1 MENQPAPWDML
12 YKNLFVS
19 NNTFTILSDGFDI
32 LLANVERLVK
42 DANLLKDTDGYMTA
56 SFLGSTARE
65 EMAKVHILID
75 ACRLNFSRHESVL
88 KRLCRAYYS
97 HIAKYAYYNVL
108 SLPRLGNMEEVK
120 EMWENDVKKWW
131 PSAPESGEPDM
142 PHDTKYLREMP
153 LYVDYSDWDGC
164 WYSPQRENGSLHKSA
179 RLYSIK
185 CAEEELALF
194 RITHNA
200 GLYKEESLS
209 IINEIY
215 MKQYVNENTKMERIY
230 SLYGNVA
237 NQIEKR
243 LAIPKEKF
251 INSFITKWPLYPFV
265 ENF

>member
-1 MENQPAPWDML
+1 MENQPAPWDIL

-19 NNTFTILSDGFDI
+19 TNTFAILSDGFDA

-75 ACRLNFSRHESVL
+75 ACRLDFYRHKSVL
-88 KRLCRAYYS
+88 KRLCKAFYS

-108 SLPRLGNMEEVK
+108 RLPALSDMEEVK
-120 EMWENDVKKWW
+120 RIWENNVKKWW
-131 PSAPESGEPDM
+131 PSDLESGEPDM
-142 PHDTKYLREMP
+142 PHHTKYLREMP
-153 LYVDYSDWDGC
+153 LYVDYYDWDGC
-164 WYSPQRENGSLHKSA
+164 WYNPQRKKGGLLKSA
-179 RLYSIK
+179 RLYPVED
-185 CAEEELALF
+185 AEKELNLF
-194 RITHNA
+194 RTTHNA

-215 MKQYVNENTKMERIY
+215 MKHYITEKTKMDRIY

-237 NQIEKR
+237 NQIEIR
-243 LAIPKEKF
+243 LKIHQDKF
-251 INSFITKWPLYPFV
+251 VHDFRPLKIIVDFS
-265 ENF
+265 